1 MTVITTWIIAT
12 GSEQKISAEF
22 NSCLLGPQRIKH
34 FAISHCGTNNP
45 RSLDMQAHG
54 PCWQS
59 ERRGAM
65 APDPALNAS
74 GEPSLNVQLPGCGSA
89 PRLTT
94 PFTATYQAA

>member
-22 NSCLLGPQRIKH
+22 NSCLLGPPEAKAFCH
-34 FAISHCGTNNP
+34 LSHCRTNNP
-45 RSLDMQAHG
+45 RSSDMQAHG

-74 GEPSLNVQLPGCGSA
+74 GEPSLNVQLPGL
-89 PRLTT
+89 RIRTET
-94 PFTATYQAA
+94 